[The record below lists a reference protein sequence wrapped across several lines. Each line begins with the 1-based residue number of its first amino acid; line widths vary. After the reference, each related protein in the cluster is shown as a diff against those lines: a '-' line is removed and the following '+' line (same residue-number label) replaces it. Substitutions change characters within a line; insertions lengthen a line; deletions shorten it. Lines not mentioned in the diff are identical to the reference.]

1 MRPLRVL
8 LVEDEVLIAML
19 FTEVLEEMG
28 HNVCAME
35 STEADAVAAAAKF
48 NPDLIIADAKLRK
61 GSGVSAIATIL
72 LKGYVPHM
80 LVSGDVSGVRA
91 ARPDAIV
98 IQKPFFASDLAR
110 AVELAMDAKAAA

>member
-8 LVEDEVLIAML
+8 LVEDEILIAML
-19 FTEVLEEMG
+19 FAEVLEDMG

-61 GSGVSAIATIL
+61 GSGVAALATIL
-72 LKGYVPHM
+72 LSGHVPHM
-80 LVSGDVSGVRA
+80 FVSGDVSGVRA
-91 ARPDAIV
+91 VRPDAIV
-98 IQKPFFASDLAR
+98 MQKPFFAADLAR

>member
-1 MRPLRVL
+1 MRPLKVL
-8 LVEDEVLIAML
+8 IVEDEVLIAML
-19 FTEVLEEMG
+19 FADVLEEMG
-28 HNVCAME
+28 HTVCAME

-48 NPDLIIADAKLRK
+48 HPDLIIADARLRK
-61 GSGVSAIATIL
+61 GSGIAALATIL
-72 LKGYVPHM
+72 RSGHVPHVF
-80 LVSGDVSGVRA
+80 VSGDVSGVRA